1 MKAKWSRI
9 FWGVGLIAAAV
20 FLVID
25 QLHLLPF
32 TIGFWAIFW
41 TVVFVASLIT
51 SVINK
56 NLYGAI
62 FSIAFLVITYA
73 GPLGIKKL
81 LSAWMILFI
90 ALLVSIGLSL
100 LFKRSVKPTIT
111 IQKSFDWSSGDGDA
125 EANAQPKHRVSHQDI
140 IEDGDNIVINQKI
153 AGDSSRYIHS
163 QHLQS
168 ITLDASFGNANI
180 YLDDAKAAG
189 DTVILNVTAS
199 MGNVNLYIPLSWELE
214 NQLSVSLGNVI
225 VKGKSNGGGPT
236 LVLKGRANM
245 GNVVINYMSTTPE

>member
-1 MKAKWSRI
+1 MKNNFSRI
-9 FWGVGLIAAAV
+9 LWGVGLLAAAV
-20 FLVID
+20 LLVVS
-25 QLHLLPF
+25 QLGLLSF
-32 TIGFWAIFW
+32 KIGFWMIIL
-41 TVVFVASLIT
+41 TVIFVACLIKGLLDRSIYV
-51 SVINK
+51 SV
-56 NLYGAI
+56 

-111 IQKSFDWSSGDGDA
+111 IQKSFDWSSGDEDA

-189 DTVILNVTAS
+189 DTVILNLTAS

>member
-1 MKAKWSRI
+1 MACLIK
-9 FWGVGLIAAAV
+9 GLLDRSIYV
-20 FLVID
+20 
-25 QLHLLPF
+25 
-32 TIGFWAIFW
+32 
-41 TVVFVASLIT
+41 
-51 SVINK
+51 SV
-56 NLYGAI
+56 

-153 AGDSSRYIHS
+153 AGDAFHDIAFLLLIINNYSQYI
-163 QHLQS
+163 
-168 ITLDASFGNANI
+168 ISFNVFVFSN
-180 YLDDAKAAG
+180 
-189 DTVILNVTAS
+189 LNEW
-199 MGNVNLYIPLSWELE
+199 PF
-214 NQLSVSLGNVI
+214 
-225 VKGKSNGGGPT
+225 
-236 LVLKGRANM
+236 
-245 GNVVINYMSTTPE
+245 INN